1 MLKQVIG
8 RSYSITEKHM
18 GKRVTLWDPKRKSIE
33 FESLLTESE
42 INLILAKAT
51 LMPLNALSHDR
62 PV

>member
-1 MLKQVIG
+1 
-8 RSYSITEKHM
+8 M
-18 GKRVTLWDPKRKSIE
+18 GKRMTLWDAKRKSIE
-33 FESLLTESE
+33 FENLLTESE